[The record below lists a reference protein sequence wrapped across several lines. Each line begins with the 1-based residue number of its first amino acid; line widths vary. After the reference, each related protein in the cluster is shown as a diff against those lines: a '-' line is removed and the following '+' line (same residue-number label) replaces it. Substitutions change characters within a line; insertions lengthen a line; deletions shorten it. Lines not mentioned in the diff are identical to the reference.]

1 MKAPDSSTAAGG
13 GGGGDDALDRPRRNA
28 RVAEDVLDARVAE
41 DVLDAAAPARLII
54 FIFMLSYD

>member
-13 GGGGDDALDRPRRNA
+13 GGGGDDALDRPRRHA
-28 RVAEDVLDARVAE
+28 RVEEDVLDA
-41 DVLDAAAPARLII
+41 AAAPARLII